1 MIKVFD
7 IQISRYRYL
16 QLKTLGRAGILLK
29 MADRFFNMAD
39 QNFGRLLWGWRLNL
53 LLGITWLLAE
63 RFPYNPLNTPLK
75 GKLSFL
81 LNVSFLYKI
90 FVCILKYRTN
100 LASLH
105 LSNIAIYPNHTL
117 LSISVHHRV
126 TLTSELLLGHCNC
139 VHLQNCHPWMI
150 VSSQSSI
157 FFCIFFKHMS
167 RLLKLL
173 CQAASKQLCPCR
185 NYWSMINCSCKLY
198 DLGFNALVLQ

>member
-1 MIKVFD
+1 MGWVIKVFD
-7 IQISRYRYL
+7 IQISRYWYL

-53 LLGITWLLAE
+53 LLGMTWLLAE

-117 LSISVHHRV
+117 LSIYVHHRV
-126 TLTSELLLGHCNC
+126 TSSSELLLEHCNC

-150 VSSQSSI
+150 ISSLGST
-157 FFCIFFKHMS
+157 FFFAHFLIIWVVCW
-167 RLLKLL
+167 
-173 CQAASKQLCPCR
+173 
-185 NYWSMINCSCKLY
+185 NYYVK
-198 DLGFNALVLQ
+198 

>member
-1 MIKVFD
+1 MIKVFA

-53 LLGITWLLAE
+53 LLEITWLLAE

-90 FVCILKYRTN
+90 FVCILKYCTN

-105 LSNIAIYPNHTL
+105 LSNIAIYPTHTL
-117 LSISVHHRV
+117 LSISVHHHV

-150 VSSQSSI
+150 VSSQGSI
-157 FFCIFFKHMS
+157 FFCIFFKTYESFVEITMS
-167 RLLKLL
+167 SSIKTTLSLSLVVIIDPWSIVH
-173 CQAASKQLCPCR
+173 AS
-185 NYWSMINCSCKLY
+185 YMILASTP
-198 DLGFNALVLQ
+198 